1 MLVVAIVSALT
12 AHGAL
17 SAAVVRRLS
26 MLGLRDGLRDGRV
39 LAGAG
44 MVLALALIF
53 VWFATD
59 FARNPA

>member
-1 MLVVAIVSALT
+1 VRHFSLT

-44 MVLALALIF
+44 MVALALIF